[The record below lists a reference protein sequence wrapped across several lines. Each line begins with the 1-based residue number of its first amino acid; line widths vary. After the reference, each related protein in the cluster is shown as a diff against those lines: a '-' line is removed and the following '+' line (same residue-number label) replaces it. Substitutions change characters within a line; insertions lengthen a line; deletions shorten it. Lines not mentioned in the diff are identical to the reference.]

1 MNPGQKDSP
10 AMNRAATPAALVLST
25 LLLACTG
32 PAPAPEPGMEI
43 LHHAHGEEVQ
53 IATGVDFNDY
63 TKIILQSAPVEFRKD
78 WRRDQ
83 ERLHGRPMRDED
95 VERVRRAVGARFDR
109 AMYDTLT
116 ERGGYELT
124 RESGP
129 GVMLFLPNIVD
140 VDVAETGFVE
150 GSILESLPESRGSM
164 TVELV
169 IRDAVSN
176 ELLAV
181 AWQRQDDPRSGE
193 MEMTLNVSNSQAFR
207 LMSRNAADWF
217 LKQLEAAKSR

>member
-1 MNPGQKDSP
+1 MNQSRNAKPVVRRPTKL
-10 AMNRAATPAALVLST
+10 AALALST
-25 LLLACTG
+25 SLMACAG
-32 PAPAPEPGMEI
+32 PAPLPEPGMEV

-53 IATGVDFNDY
+53 IASDVDFSGY

-140 VDVAETGFVE
+140 VDVVETGFVE